1 MRFSHS
7 RVECF
12 EKCRYQFMLRYIR
25 NLTTIFPPAA
35 DNPLIVGSAL
45 HLGLEKGPT
54 AMEEYYYS
62 QYPVIN
68 DLHINEMIKL
78 TTLVEKANEVL
89 QELIRGKVSIFEY
102 EINFP
107 EFIGYV
113 DLIVHNGDGSAD
125 VYDFKYSSNIDHY
138 LESKQLHLYKYY
150 LEKQGFDISKLGY
163 VFIPKTQIRQK
174 KTEDLYQFR
183 KRLMETLAA
192 MQVKVVEVPYDDT
205 KVLEFFKSCDEIQN
219 ESIYE
224 KTPSKLCAWCEFQ
237 KYCEED
243 IDFMLLPK
251 NEKRERKMDLNPDKW
266 VYGDSYVGKS
276 TFIDRYEDLLMVNTD
291 GNIDN
296 LTSPV
301 VRITDEVTY
310 EGRLRKE
317 KLAWEV
323 FLAVIDELEKKDNTF
338 KRVAIDLVEDL
349 YEHCRLYIYKKLGI
363 DHEQDAGFGK
373 GWDMVRTEFLSAMK
387 RLKNLGYQVIFI
399 SKELTSEIT
408 LKNGNKITTIKPNI
422 NDKVANVLAGI
433 VDLTV
438 RAFMDGDER
447 YLQLE
452 KKENVFG
459 GGRFNFKVPVVKLD
473 KDEFIKALRGAQE
486 GIKTYSR
493 AESAKEA
500 AAGETTG
507 NETKE
512 DGATASA
519 KGDTN
524 GDETSEE
531 ETAATTTE
539 ETTAATEEPEKPAK
553 RSRRSRKSGKQLTN

>member
-1 MRFSHS
+1 
-7 RVECF
+7 
-12 EKCRYQFMLRYIR
+12 
-25 NLTTIFPPAA
+25 
-35 DNPLIVGSAL
+35 
-45 HLGLEKGPT
+45 
-54 AMEEYYYS
+54 
-62 QYPVIN
+62 
-68 DLHINEMIKL
+68 
-78 TTLVEKANEVL
+78 
-89 QELIRGKVSIFEY
+89 
-102 EINFP
+102 
-107 EFIGYV
+107 
-113 DLIVHNGDGSAD
+113 
-125 VYDFKYSSNIDHY
+125 
-138 LESKQLHLYKYY
+138 
-150 LEKQGFDISKLGY
+150 
-163 VFIPKTQIRQK
+163 
-174 KTEDLYQFR
+174 
-183 KRLMETLAA
+183 
-192 MQVKVVEVPYDDT
+192 
-205 KVLEFFKSCDEIQN
+205 
-219 ESIYE
+219 
-224 KTPSKLCAWCEFQ
+224 
-237 KYCEED
+237 
-243 IDFMLLPK
+243 
-251 NEKRERKMDLNPDKW
+251 
-266 VYGDSYVGKS
+266 
-276 TFIDRYEDLLMVNTD
+276 
-291 GNIDN
+291 
-296 LTSPV
+296 
-301 VRITDEVTY
+301 
-310 EGRLRKE
+310 
-317 KLAWEV
+317 
-323 FLAVIDELEKKDNTF
+323 
-338 KRVAIDLVEDL
+338 
-349 YEHCRLYIYKKLGI
+349 
-363 DHEQDAGFGK
+363 
-373 GWDMVRTEFLSAMK
+373 MVRTEFLSAMK

-512 DGATASA
+512 DGATATA

-553 RSRRSRKSGKQLTN
+553 RSRRSRKSGNQLTN

>member
-12 EKCRYQFMLRYIR
+12 EKCRYQFKLRYIE
-25 NLTTIFPPAA
+25 NLTTMFPPAA
-35 DNPLIVGSAL
+35 DNALVIGSAM
-45 HLGLEKGPT
+45 HLGLEKGVA
-54 AMEEYYYS
+54 AMQEYYFS
-62 QYPVIN
+62 QYPISS
-68 DLHINEMIKL
+68 DLHLNEMIKL
-78 TTLVEKANEVL
+78 TTMVEKAGEVL
-89 QELIRGKVSIFEY
+89 QELGRGRASIFEH
-102 EINFP
+102 EIVFP
-107 EFIGYV
+107 DFIGYV
-113 DLIVHNGDGSAD
+113 DLIIHNGDGSAD
-125 VYDFKYSSNIDHY
+125 VYDFKYSNNIDHY

-150 LEKQGFDISKLGY
+150 LEKQGFDVFKLGY

-183 KRLMETLAA
+183 KRLTETLAA
-192 MQVKVVEVPYDDT
+192 MQVKVVEVPYDST
-205 KVLEFFKSCDEIQN
+205 KVQEFSQSCDEIQN

-224 KTPSKLCAWCEFQ
+224 RTPSRLCAWCEFQ

-251 NEKRERKMDLNPDKW
+251 NEKRERTMDLNPDKW
-266 VYGDSYVGKS
+266 IYGDSYVGKS
-276 TFIDRYEDLLMVNTD
+276 TFIDRYEDLLAINTD
-291 GNIDN
+291 GNVDN

-323 FLAVIDELEKKDNTF
+323 FLAVIDELEKKDNSF

-363 DHEQDAGFGK
+363 DHEQDAGYGK

-408 LKNGNKITTIKPNI
+408 LKNGNKITTIKPNL

-459 GGRFNFKVPVVKLD
+459 GGRFNFKVPVVKLN
-473 KDEFIKALRGAQE
+473 A
-486 GIKTYSR
+486 
-493 AESAKEA
+493 
-500 AAGETTG
+500 TTPPMNLLITLG
-507 NETKE
+507 
-512 DGATASA
+512 DSLGTAS
-519 KGDTN
+519 
-524 GDETSEE
+524 S
-531 ETAATTTE
+531 TAPGTIC
-539 ETTAATEEPEKPAK
+539 
-553 RSRRSRKSGKQLTN
+553 R